1 MPNYYATAGEL
12 GYTSSQLP
20 QTSQKDVYLTSK
32 EQQSLWTITNA
43 SQLSELMAS
52 KREKAIG
59 KEFCSK
65 NKGTDDWNRP
75 ADINSILYY
84 NCPGDNP
91 IIAIDRENRVSRLAY
106 DQDYMYPSGIPLG
119 LQI

>member
-12 GYTSSQLP
+12 GYSSSQLP
-20 QTSQKDVYLTSK
+20 QTSQKEVYLTPK
-32 EQQSLWTITNA
+32 EQESLWTITNA
-43 SQLSELMAS
+43 SQLRELMSS
-52 KREKAIG
+52 KREKAMG

-65 NKGTDDWNRP
+65 KKTTDDWNRP

-84 NCPGDNP
+84 SCPGDNP
-91 IIAIDRENRVSRLAY
+91 TIAIDRENRVSRLAY